1 MRVLGPCCTILES
14 LCQLGIHVHFTRF
27 GKSTHNDA
35 VTIGVAFSGDRVKR
49 SAGSVLG
56 SLDNLPRVLL
66 DISELR
72 HRVQDSID
80 VYVSL
85 CYLPYL

>member
-1 MRVLGPCCTILES
+1 MLI
-14 LCQLGIHVHFTRF
+14 FTRY
-27 GKSTHNDA
+27 GKTTRDDA
-35 VTIGVAFSGDRVKR
+35 VTIGVASSGDRVKR

-72 HRVQDSID
+72 HRVQDKLLFPIGA
-80 VYVSL
+80 
-85 CYLPYL
+85 

>member
-1 MRVLGPCCTILES
+1 MTVFGPCCTILES
-14 LCQLGIHVHFTRF
+14 LCQLGIHVNFTRF
-27 GKSTHNDA
+27 GKSTHYDA

-72 HRVQDSID
+72 HRVQDKLLFPIGA
-80 VYVSL
+80 
-85 CYLPYL
+85 